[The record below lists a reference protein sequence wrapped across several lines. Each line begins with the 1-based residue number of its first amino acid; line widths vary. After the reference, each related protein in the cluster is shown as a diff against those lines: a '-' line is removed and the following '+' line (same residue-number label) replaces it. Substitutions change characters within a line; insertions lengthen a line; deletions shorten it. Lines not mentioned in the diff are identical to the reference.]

1 MPAAPHHP
9 TTGNPKPGQPTTW
22 FTPST
27 TELQGLL
34 DDIRDTVEP
43 LTGEGSVADYIP
55 GLAKVEPNRFGM
67 AIATVDGDVCGTG
80 DWQHSFSI
88 QSLSKLFA
96 LAFAYAHDGDRLWER
111 VSREP
116 SGDPFNSL
124 MMLERY
130 EGIPRNPF
138 INTGA
143 MVVVD
148 RLLSSCGTTR
158 DFLLPV
164 LREESGNPHLAINA
178 VVAASEAER
187 GYRNAAGANLL
198 ASYGNLENSVD
209 AVLDEYFN
217 QCAIEMS
224 CGELALAGRLFA
236 REGRRADGTV
246 LLSRS
251 EVKRINSIMLT
262 CGTYDAAGEFA
273 YRVGLPAKSGVGGG
287 ILAIIPGRCA
297 VCVWGPG
304 LDARGNSLAGVAA
317 LDELTR
323 LTGWSIF

>member
-1 MPAAPHHP
+1 M
-9 TTGNPKPGQPTTW
+9 
-22 FTPST
+22 

-34 DDIRDTVEP
+34 DEIRDTVEP
-43 LTGEGSVADYIP
+43 LTHHGTVADYIP
-55 GLAKVEPNRFGM
+55 GLARVEKGQFGM
-67 AIATVDGDVCGTG
+67 AIATVDGSVCGTG
-80 DWQHSFSI
+80 EWQQSFSI
-88 QSLSKLFA
+88 QSISKLFA
-96 LAFAYAHDGDRLWER
+96 LALAYAHDGAQLWER

-148 RLLSSCGTTR
+148 RLLSTYGTAEKS
-158 DFLLPV
+158 LMPL
-164 LREESGNPHLAINA
+164 LREESGNPALAINVA
-178 VVAASEAER
+178 VAKSEAES

-198 ASYGNLENSVD
+198 ASYGNLENPVD
-209 AVLDEYFN
+209 AVLEEYFD
-217 QCAIEMS
+217 QCAIDMS

-236 REGRRADGTV
+236 REGHKADGTV
-246 LLSRS
+246 LLTRS
-251 EVKRINSIMLT
+251 EVKRINAIMLT
-262 CGTYDAAGEFA
+262 SGTYDAAGDFA

-297 VCVWGPG
+297 VSVWSPG
-304 LDARGNSLAGVAA
+304 LDSRGNSVAGVAA
-317 LDELTR
+317 LDELTS

>member
-1 MPAAPHHP
+1 MATVNPAL
-9 TTGNPKPGQPTTW
+9 TQPNTW
-22 FTPST
+22 LTPST
-27 TELQGLL
+27 EELQGIL
-34 DDIRDTVEP
+34 DEVRDTVEP
-43 LTGEGSVADYIP
+43 LTSEGSVADYIP
-55 GLAKVEPNRFGM
+55 GLAEVKPNRFGM
-67 AIATVDGDVCGTG
+67 AIATVDGEVVGTG
-80 DWQHSFSI
+80 DWAQSFSI
-88 QSLSKLFA
+88 QSISKLFA
-96 LAFAYAHDGDRLWER
+96 LSLAYAHDGDTLWER

-143 MVVVD
+143 MVIVD

-158 DFLLPV
+158 EFLLPM
-164 LREESGNPHLAINA
+164 LREESGNPHLNINDE
-178 VVAASEAER
+178 VARSEAER

-198 ASYGNLENSVD
+198 ASYDNLENSVD
-209 AVLDEYFN
+209 AVLEEYFN

-236 REGRRADGTV
+236 REGHRADGTV
-246 LLSRS
+246 LLTRS

-297 VCVWGPG
+297 VCVWSPG
-304 LDARGNSLAGVAA
+304 LDERGNSLAGVAA

>member
-1 MPAAPHHP
+1 MSVSLGP
-9 TTGNPKPGQPTTW
+9 TSAW
-22 FTPST
+22 LTPST
-27 TELQGLL
+27 TDLQVLL
-34 DDIRDTVEP
+34 DEIRDTVEP
-43 LTGEGSVADYIP
+43 LTSEGSVADYIP
-55 GLAKVEPNRFGM
+55 GLAQVKPNRFGM
-67 AIATVDGDVCGTG
+67 AIATVDGDVFGTG
-80 DWQHSFSI
+80 DWEQSFSI
-88 QSLSKLFA
+88 QSISKLFA
-96 LAFAYAHDGDRLWER
+96 LAMAYAHDGDLLWER

-148 RLLSSCGTTR
+148 RLLSSRGTTR

-164 LREESGNPHLAINA
+164 LREESGNPELDINDA
-178 VVAASEAER
+178 VAQSEAER
-187 GYRNAAGANLL
+187 GHRNAAGANLL

-209 AVLDEYFN
+209 AVLEEYFN

-224 CGELALAGRLFA
+224 CAELARAGRLFA
-236 REGRRADGTV
+236 REGRRADGSM
-246 LLSRS
+246 LLTRS

-297 VCVWGPG
+297 VSVWSPG